1 MDAADLYFFVAIEPL
16 GGTMP
21 EVKTIKVINPDGE
34 GFMIIN
40 ESDFDSKIHTRY
52 EQRKQSKKDESQSK
66 TKQRTEPASDL
77 ELARIQELESIYQ
90 QDGWRAIADLAEG
103 MGIEKPEK
111 GWRDA
116 ISLIAEKELAS

>member
-1 MDAADLYFFVAIEPL
+1 MDDLYFFVAIEPL

-21 EVKTIKVINPDGE
+21 EIETIKVVNPDGE

-40 ESDFDSKIHTRY
+40 KSDFDPKTHTRY
-52 EQRKQSKKDESQSK
+52 EQRKQAKKAETQTE
-66 TKQRTEPASDL
+66 TKKRIEPASDSEL
-77 ELARIQELESIYQ
+77 ERIQELESIYQ

-116 ISLIAEKELAS
+116 IPLIAEKERAS